1 MGTDANF
8 ECSNI
13 PMRNTHRSAENVL
26 EPFHFFAAF
35 ISGNE
40 LKFGEEFG
48 SLLGGT
54 KEGNMASALELIRP
68 LKILTVRDS
77 IFSHPREI

>member
-26 EPFHFFAAF
+26 EPCYFFAAF
-35 ISGNE
+35 IFGNE
-40 LKFGEEFG
+40 LKFSEQSR

-54 KEGNMASALELIRP
+54 KEENMASALELIRP

-77 IFSHPREI
+77 KFSHPREI